1 MTGIQGNPLPFS
13 STDVESEYDPNLIRQ
28 IVQALL
34 DLNEGAFIRGGDV
47 QIIGAPDSAG
57 RKPDL
62 YLRSP
67 NGQIWRVDVA
77 NTTGALSTTLVTF

>member
-1 MTGIQGNPLPFS
+1 MTGVQGNPLPFS

-28 IVQALL
+28 IIQALREVN
-34 DLNEGAFIRGGDV
+34 DYAYRESRDV
-47 QIIGAPDSAG
+47 RIIGEPDSAG

-77 NTTGALSTTLVTF
+77 DTTGALSTTLVTF